1 MMLHKAIVDQLT
13 SCAKREKEVGLVFP
27 LGRVQPDLPGQRQND
42 WCGLWWLQVAHPR
55 AWHSVCTTCLSS
67 HPTSVEQQVRASVL
81 CPLALFSPVFSFQQ
95 GLLVEACPAR
105 QKSVRYCPTLERGC

>member
-42 WCGLWWLQVAHPR
+42 WRGLWWPQVAHPR
-55 AWHSVCTTCLSS
+55 AWQQCVYHFRGAAGHS
-67 HPTSVEQQVRASVL
+67 
-81 CPLALFSPVFSFQQ
+81 
-95 GLLVEACPAR
+95 
-105 QKSVRYCPTLERGC
+105 

>member
-13 SCAKREKEVGLVFP
+13 LCAKREKEVGLVFP

-42 WCGLWWLQVAHPR
+42 WRGLWWPQVAHPR
-55 AWHSVCTTCLSS
+55 AWQQCAYHGLSS

-81 CPLALFSPVFSFQQ
+81 CPLFSPGFSFQE

-105 QKSVRYCPTLERGC
+105 QKSVRYYPTLESGC